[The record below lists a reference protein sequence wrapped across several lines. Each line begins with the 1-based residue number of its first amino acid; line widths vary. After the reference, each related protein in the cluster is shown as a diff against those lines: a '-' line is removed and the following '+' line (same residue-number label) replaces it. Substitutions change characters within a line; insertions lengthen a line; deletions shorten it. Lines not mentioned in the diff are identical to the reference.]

1 MTGKKDFTGFGEQ
14 QMASAALFGKP
25 LFENFERAC
34 RWQSSRLDRVEAV
47 LTEALQRRRNSCEAM
62 ERFAAQLSDAHDPSV
77 LIKAQQEWFSG
88 AVQRMLADATAWQ
101 TAGTLMLQG
110 LNSVNELRASSAQ
123 IDPEAAPEAA
133 PGAAEA
139 VVPRRPVKVA

>member
-14 QMASAALFGKP
+14 QMASAALFSKP

-101 TAGTLMLQG
+101 TACTLMLQG
-110 LNSVNELRASSAQ
+110 LGSINEPRASSVQ
-123 IDPEAAPEAA
+123 IDPVAAPEAA

>member
-14 QMASAALFGKP
+14 QMASATLFSKP

-101 TAGTLMLQG
+101 TACTLMLQG
-110 LNSVNELRASSAQ
+110 LGSINKPGLRQCRLTQWPRRKPLLARRRRSF
-123 IDPEAAPEAA
+123 
-133 PGAAEA
+133 
-139 VVPRRPVKVA
+139 PRRPVKVA